1 MNYKLIKR
9 SYQILVVIGICL
21 SILSIVFVDEILDTV
36 SANLIVIISASL
48 CVPIFV
54 LKLLHE
60 QEYPPSKNQK
70 IIGVIITVLGLIA
83 VFSV

>member
-9 SYQILVVIGICL
+9 SYQILIVIGVCL

-54 LKLLHE
+54 LKLLYE
-60 QEYPPSKNQK
+60 QKYPPSKNQK
-70 IIGVIITVLGLIA
+70 IIGAIIVSLTLIV
-83 VFSV
+83 VFFV

>member
-36 SANLIVIISASL
+36 SANLLVIISASL

-54 LKLLHE
+54 LKLLYE
-60 QEYPPSKNQK
+60 QKYPPSKNQK
-70 IIGVIITVLGLIA
+70 IIGAIIAVLGLIA

>member
-9 SYQILVVIGICL
+9 SYQILAVIGICL

-36 SANLIVIISASL
+36 STNLLVIISASL

-54 LKLLHE
+54 LKLLYE

-70 IIGVIITVLGLIA
+70 IIGAIITVLGLLA